1 MGDQTLSMF
10 PGSAPVLQEWMD
22 QSSYWNR
29 ASRKKIMGWLAL
41 MRRRFP
47 QIHWCLLTIS
57 LPEHVRLRLFNF
69 WLCNVSPTATAE
81 DAEIRGWTI
90 LLTYD
95 SSHDRMAI
103 TPCYQ
108 VEPLLADDEWED
120 LLTTVKS
127 YTRESG
133 ILHGY
138 REFFRHAER
147 KLMAASR
154 RMNAIIDRQEGGDR

>member
-1 MGDQTLSMF
+1 MNWLS
-10 PGSAPVLQEWMD
+10 V
-22 QSSYWNR
+22 
-29 ASRKKIMGWLAL
+29 

-57 LPEHVRLRLFNF
+57 LPEHIRLRLFNF
-69 WLCNVSPTATAE
+69 WLCNVSPAATTE

-95 SSHDRMAI
+95 SAHDRMAI

-120 LLTTVKS
+120 LLTTVQS
-127 YTRESG
+127 YTREID
-133 ILHGY
+133 ILRGY
-138 REFFRHAER
+138 REFFRHAET
-147 KLMAASR
+147 KLIAASR